1 MLPNIPPRGHL
12 PATYSRAIRV
22 LQDHFNQ
29 VLGRFSLGPAQP
41 DLKGRKV
48 GRVRRSVGWTA
59 EAQGFHRSPVKLRFG
74 EKVEAAWV
82 AGCLELASVDVLD
95 NCTPLNDNYTVYT
108 YIYKSDPAIP
118 PPSTP
123 VSSRFS
129 MCQFER
135 FVLSSTPQ
143 LHFWNARV
151 PSERSLAPDISL
163 LAYESKYKN
172 IYIYIY
178 THVRARTAVTAH
190 AAHSA
195 RVALERAMCAAQTAR
210 ATKDTRR
217 HAFRLQN
224 AIGQNRRSSGSEKY
238 RSLEAQS
245 TASQS
250 EHSHRFT
257 KRS

>member
-108 YIYKSDPAIP
+108 YIY
-118 PPSTP
+118 
-123 VSSRFS
+123 
-129 MCQFER
+129 
-135 FVLSSTPQ
+135 
-143 LHFWNARV
+143 
-151 PSERSLAPDISL
+151 
-163 LAYESKYKN
+163 
-172 IYIYIY
+172 IYI
-178 THVRARTAVTAH
+178 
-190 AAHSA
+190 
-195 RVALERAMCAAQTAR
+195 CQTL
-210 ATKDTRR
+210 DVM
-217 HAFRLQN
+217 N
-224 AIGQNRRSSGSEKY
+224 P
-238 RSLEAQS
+238 
-245 TASQS
+245 
-250 EHSHRFT
+250 FT
-257 KRS
+257 KPWSFHDRHPDPPGRSGPPCALR

>member
-172 IYIYIY
+172 IYIYI
-178 THVRARTAVTAH
+178 HPRARTHSGHRARRPQRSG
-190 AAHSA
+190 SA
-195 RVALERAMCAAQTAR
+195 RARDVRRANGAGDERHAQTRFPLA
-210 ATKDTRR
+210 KC
-217 HAFRLQN
+217 HWSKSEIFRERKVQ
-224 AIGQNRRSSGSEKY
+224 EP
-238 RSLEAQS
+238 
-245 TASQS
+245 
-250 EHSHRFT
+250 
-257 KRS
+257 